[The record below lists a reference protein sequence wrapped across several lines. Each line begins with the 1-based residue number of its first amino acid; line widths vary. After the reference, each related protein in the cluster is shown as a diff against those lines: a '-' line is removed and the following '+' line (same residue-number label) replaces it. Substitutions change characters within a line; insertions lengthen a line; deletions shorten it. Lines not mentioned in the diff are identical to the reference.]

1 MFDGI
6 LFDLDG
12 TLWDATPEIT
22 RCWNLALQKHRV
34 PRPPLTLEEIKGCMG
49 LVLDDIARQR
59 MPMLS
64 REAQQAVIRDC
75 CAIEMDYLAEHGAAL
90 FPREEETLA
99 ALAEK
104 YPLFVVS
111 NCQDGYIQA
120 FYAGTG
126 LGKYFK
132 DLECAGRTG
141 RPKSEN
147 IALMARRH
155 GLKAPVYVGD
165 TALDYSSAREAGV
178 PFLHAAYGYGKLE
191 GVPAVRTFA
200 QLPQAL
206 ADLELCF

>member
-22 RCWNLALQKHRV
+22 HCWNLALQKHRV
-34 PRPPLTLEEIKGCMG
+34 PRPPLTLEEIRSCMG
-49 LVLDDIARQR
+49 LVLDDIAQQR
-59 MPMLS
+59 MPTLS
-64 REAQQAVIRDC
+64 PEKQREVIRDC
-75 CAIEMDYLAEHGAAL
+75 CAIEMDYLSRHGAAL
-90 FPREEETLA
+90 FPQEEETLA
-99 ALAEK
+99 VLAEQ

-126 LGKYFK
+126 LEKYFK
-132 DLECAGRTG
+132 DFECAGRTG

-147 IALMARRH
+147 IALMVRRY

-165 TALDYSSAREAGV
+165 TALDCSSAREAGV
-178 PFLHAAYGYGKLE
+178 PFLHAAYGFGKLE
-191 GVPAVRTFA
+191 GVPAVQAFA
-200 QLPQAL
+200 QLPAAL
-206 ADLELCF
+206 ERLGG